1 MANSLGRMF
10 SILHKNEVLYISQK
24 LKDYNI
30 NFAQYTILNALYN
43 EENINQEK
51 LGKILSINK
60 GNIAKSLKGLM
71 SEGYIKRLD
80 DKKDK
85 RAYRIYVTD
94 KGNSVKD
101 IIINLK
107 KEWNSLLVFGMN
119 KSDIDTFYTLINKA
133 KENSEIDKKI

>member
-10 SILHKNEVLYISQK
+10 SILHKNEVLYISSK

-85 RAYRIYVTD
+85 RAYRIYVTE

-107 KEWNSLLVFGMN
+107 KEWNTSLVLGMN
-119 KSDIDTFYTLINKA
+119 KSDIDTFYSLINKV
-133 KENSEIDKKI
+133 KENSEINKK